1 MASILV
7 VCTGNVCRSPMAEGF
22 LRRLLAERRLRAGI
36 RVSSAG
42 IAGLSGSAPMPEST
56 AAAAGRGTD
65 IAQHVARRLDP
76 RDVRRADLVVTM
88 TGGHRD
94 RVLDM
99 VPEAA
104 SRTFTLKELVRLLE
118 ELEELPSAASTGSP
132 ADCLRTRVRRAEELR
147 RSGFEG
153 NPHDEDVA
161 DPMGMPQQ
169 TYDAVAWEID
179 EWCVRLV
186 EGLFAD
192 PRTVGRSELEW
203 APTGR
208 IPAAP
213 PRPDALPGA

>member
-22 LRRLLAERRLRAGI
+22 LLRLLGQRRLRAGI
-36 RVSSAG
+36 QVSSVG
-42 IAGLSGSAPMPEST
+42 IAGLRGSGPMPESI
-56 AAAAGRGTD
+56 AAAAERGAD
-65 IAQHVARRLDP
+65 ISQHVARRLDP
-76 RDVRRADLVVTM
+76 RDVRKADLVLTM

-104 SRTFTLKELVRLLE
+104 AQTFTLKELVRLLE
-118 ELEELPSAASTGSP
+118 ALPSPASPGP
-132 ADCLRTRVRRAEELR
+132 PGDRLRARVRQAADLR
-147 RSGFEG
+147 RTGFEG

-179 EWCVRLV
+179 EWCSRLV
-186 EGLFAD
+186 EGLFAEEG
-192 PRTVGRSELEW
+192 TAELEW